1 MDFQILAKGIALAGC
16 AIGAGC
22 SLIAGIGPGI
32 GEGNAVAKAL
42 EAIGRQPECKGD
54 VTSTMLLGC
63 AIAETTGYLRFRN
76 RPAFDLR
83 STGNVHELP
92 EIVARSK

>member
-63 AIAETTGYLRFRN
+63 AIAETTGIYG
-76 RPAFDLR
+76 FDLR

>member
-63 AIAETTGYLRFRN
+63 AIAETTGIYGFVT
-76 RPAFDLR
+76 ASDLR

-92 EIVARSK
+92 EIEQRVEYC

>member
-32 GEGNAVAKAL
+32 GEGNAVCF
-42 EAIGRQPECKGD
+42 I
-54 VTSTMLLGC
+54 
-63 AIAETTGYLRFRN
+63 
-76 RPAFDLR
+76 
-83 STGNVHELP
+83 
-92 EIVARSK
+92 

>member
-32 GEGNAVAKAL
+32 GEG
-42 EAIGRQPECKGD
+42 
-54 VTSTMLLGC
+54 TMLLGC
-63 AIAETTGYLRFRN
+63 AIAETTGIYGFV
-76 RPAFDLR
+76 
-83 STGNVHELP
+83 TGLLL
-92 EIVARSK
+92 IFVAPGMFMKFLG